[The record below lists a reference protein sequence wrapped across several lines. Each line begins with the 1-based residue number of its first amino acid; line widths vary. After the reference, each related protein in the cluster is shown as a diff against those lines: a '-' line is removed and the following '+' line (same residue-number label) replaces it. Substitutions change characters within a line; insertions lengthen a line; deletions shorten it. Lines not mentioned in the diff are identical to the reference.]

1 MTNDRFP
8 WGKSPV
14 TREAEQL
21 VARNRAERNLERS
34 FPKKW
39 WHDIA
44 FGWGGMAVIA
54 LIVGSAA
61 ALAYLLLFK

>member
-1 MTNDRFP
+1 MTNDRSP
-8 WGKSPV
+8 WDKSPV

>member
-8 WGKSPV
+8 WGNSPV